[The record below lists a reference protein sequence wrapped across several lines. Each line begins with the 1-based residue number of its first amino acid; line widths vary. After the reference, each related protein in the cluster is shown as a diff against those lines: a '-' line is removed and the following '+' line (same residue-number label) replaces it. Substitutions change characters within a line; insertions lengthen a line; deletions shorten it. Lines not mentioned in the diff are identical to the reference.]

1 MEKKIAIGLIK
12 LDVLSNIDAQD
23 AEALQYLK
31 RNDDDFPWKEL
42 GDYQNLIAQLAVT
55 SKIEQP
61 DTELKSKIFERLY
74 SFKPRSEQEEVFETS
89 TVNET
94 QINSGIEETT
104 NKFKIDSIPPA
115 PAQGPIVEIEE
126 FDIDTPAEIE
136 STEEQKE
143 EVQNQEKSPVENIY
157 EIEEYDLEVS
167 QPDTS
172 PAIEETSEE
181 SLNQDDV
188 IQPVAESHYEIE
200 EIEINLEEN
209 PVTESTVELTQEVQ
223 DAEPENSQTH
233 EDDETK
239 PELSAIENTSEV
251 EIQTQTFD
259 AAESPIEKDD
269 DIIIYNDSESV
280 DNIAAEISE
289 NFVQSVSNQL
299 PVKEEINDKL
309 SSHPEKQD
317 QGSTSAKSK
326 QPGEIISFREPNLS
340 QLHSL
345 FKENQETN
353 GNEKNA
359 RQDFRNKNKEHLEV
373 VIKQVEEEKSLQ
385 AKTDNEAKPNQESK
399 TNEAAVLHEQEI
411 KQEATERIEAPP
423 EKEKVKSPVKLK
435 KQTSSGSFKKAAV
448 IAASIIVLCASVLF
462 FMQSSNEVKGEP
474 VNLSQNENQ
483 VNQVNSEQ
491 PTETYTEVVEEKKPE
506 GTVIVE
512 NIVPVKQK
520 NKIELQP
527 ENKLPSPPKQPTP
540 IVPELNTEIK
550 SNTTSTEK
558 KEPVEVP
565 KKEEKIVTPPKEE
578 KKIDEEPSYFV
589 AVEEMPSPI
598 GGLAGIQQRVV
609 YPNLAKLAGIEGK
622 VIVQA
627 YVNENG
633 TVTKVELIKGIG
645 AGCDEVALDAVRQTK
660 FKPGL
665 QRGKPVKVKV
675 TIPIVFKK
683 N

>member
-1 MEKKIAIGLIK
+1 
-12 LDVLSNIDAQD
+12 
-23 AEALQYLK
+23 
-31 RNDDDFPWKEL
+31 
-42 GDYQNLIAQLAVT
+42 
-55 SKIEQP
+55 
-61 DTELKSKIFERLY
+61 
-74 SFKPRSEQEEVFETS
+74 
-89 TVNET
+89 
-94 QINSGIEETT
+94 
-104 NKFKIDSIPPA
+104 
-115 PAQGPIVEIEE
+115 
-126 FDIDTPAEIE
+126 
-136 STEEQKE
+136 
-143 EVQNQEKSPVENIY
+143 
-157 EIEEYDLEVS
+157 
-167 QPDTS
+167 
-172 PAIEETSEE
+172 
-181 SLNQDDV
+181 
-188 IQPVAESHYEIE
+188 
-200 EIEINLEEN
+200 
-209 PVTESTVELTQEVQ
+209 
-223 DAEPENSQTH
+223 
-233 EDDETK
+233 
-239 PELSAIENTSEV
+239 
-251 EIQTQTFD
+251 
-259 AAESPIEKDD
+259 
-269 DIIIYNDSESV
+269 
-280 DNIAAEISE
+280 
-289 NFVQSVSNQL
+289 
-299 PVKEEINDKL
+299 
-309 SSHPEKQD
+309 
-317 QGSTSAKSK
+317 
-326 QPGEIISFREPNLS
+326 
-340 QLHSL
+340 
-345 FKENQETN
+345 
-353 GNEKNA
+353 
-359 RQDFRNKNKEHLEV
+359 
-373 VIKQVEEEKSLQ
+373 
-385 AKTDNEAKPNQESK
+385 
-399 TNEAAVLHEQEI
+399 
-411 KQEATERIEAPP
+411 
-423 EKEKVKSPVKLK
+423 
-435 KQTSSGSFKKAAV
+435 
-448 IAASIIVLCASVLF
+448 
-462 FMQSSNEVKGEP
+462 MQSSNEVKGEP